1 MKELEE
7 SKLRFFITTFAARVH
22 NLARRYGTFRI
33 STKDLSLFETCFLL
47 NKDFN
52 YGYCNNTNYGSQHK
66 APYDKMIDR
75 DKVIQYTNTIIN
87 SNPNEVL
94 QILNKLFEDENGVR
108 TAAIS
113 IHSRGRKVDFDLYSC
128 NFQVDIIGDINNSR
142 IIQYMMNEGNT
153 IRYPAVREET
163 ITWDSFE
170 NDYDYFQDMY
180 KKSPES

>member
-52 YGYCNNTNYGSQHK
+52 YSYRNNINYALQHK
-66 APYDKMIDR
+66 NLLHQFIDKDQI
-75 DKVIQYTNTIIN
+75 IQYTNTITR
-87 SNPNEVL
+87 SNPVDVM
-94 QILNKLFEDENGVR
+94 QILNELFKDENEVR
-108 TAAIS
+108 TAKIS
-113 IHSRGRKVDFDLYSC
+113 IHFVNYDLSSC
-128 NFQVDIIGDINNSR
+128 NFQVDILGDINNSR

-153 IRYPAVREET
+153 VKYSSAESET
-163 ITWDSFE
+163 LDWDNVIHGLSDFPTVIK
-170 NDYDYFQDMY
+170 NTTY
-180 KKSPES
+180 S